1 MVAAGKLM
9 PDQSGPGLTACYD
22 YSAPVQGEY
31 LDGCVDGCHSFRTLQ
46 APLRAH
52 LELVR
57 LSSANI

>member
-22 YSAPVQGEY
+22 YSAPVQGEC

-46 APLRAH
+46 APSAPIW
-52 LELVR
+52 
-57 LSSANI
+57 SS